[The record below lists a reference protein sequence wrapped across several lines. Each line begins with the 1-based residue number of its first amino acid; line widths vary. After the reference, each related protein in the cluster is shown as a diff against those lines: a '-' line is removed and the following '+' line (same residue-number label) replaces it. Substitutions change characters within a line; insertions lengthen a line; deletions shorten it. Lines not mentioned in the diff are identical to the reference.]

1 MSSVSPKLSVSL
13 GASHDELPTDFHVL
27 GDRAFEKG

>member
-1 MSSVSPKLSVSL
+1 MSSVSPKLAVSL
-13 GASHDELPTDFHVL
+13 GASHELPTDFHVL